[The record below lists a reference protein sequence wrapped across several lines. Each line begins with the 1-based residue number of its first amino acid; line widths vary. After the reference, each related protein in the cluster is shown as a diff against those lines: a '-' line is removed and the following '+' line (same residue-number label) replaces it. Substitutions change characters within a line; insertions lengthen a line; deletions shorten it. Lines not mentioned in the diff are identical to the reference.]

1 VPIVATAIVVDAIA
15 VANGEAVPGAIPPDR
30 VLHEPGKRRREGRIE
45 LPSIDVRREQAE
57 NAGAPSRPV
66 ALVSVRMVG
75 AQPLQDPG
83 SVQEIMDQ
91 GVDRTKVAPTSTHS
105 GRRLPA
111 PSSSDDR
118 PTNYPVKFEP
128 LKAGF
133 ESLRHRFDI
142 TRIRR
147 IGPRSGFKRLRV
159 PHFINQAIAQSAR
172 RPPSKHPRQFG
183 KAARTSVGSLWRPHS
198 K

>member
-91 GVDRTKVAPTSTHS
+91 GVDRHEGCADFDPQRPSLAGAQQQRRQANKLSGQVRAAEGRIRELEAQVRHHQDKADRAEKWLQAPPRPPFHQ
-105 GRRLPA
+105 
-111 PSSSDDR
+111 SSDC
-118 PTNYPVKFEP
+118 
-128 LKAGF
+128 A
-133 ESLRHRFDI
+133 
-142 TRIRR
+142 
-147 IGPRSGFKRLRV
+147 KRA
-159 PHFINQAIAQSAR
+159 QAAQ
-172 RPPSKHPRQFG
+172 
-183 KAARTSVGSLWRPHS
+183 
-198 K
+198 